1 MNSQI
6 PELNRGFLGIENGLS
21 LDIAQNDP
29 KSLQTGI
36 QILLDIEAI
45 KQLKHAYF
53 RCIDTANT
61 QELAELLHE
70 QVTIEFI
77 GGTYEWSIS
86 GRAKF
91 VDAIRS
97 AFNSSSVAQHNG
109 HHPEI
114 RIINES
120 EATGVWHLSDQMW
133 LLGDGIKT
141 SGSAFYYDRY
151 QKLNGRWLIRESRYH
166 RLFEI
171 NEATPEPPL
180 SAHYLAE
187 HGKPAPKE

>member
-1 MNSQI
+1 MNSKI
-6 PELNRGFLGIENGLS
+6 PELNRSFLGIDNGLS
-21 LDIAQNDP
+21 LDIDRNDP
-29 KSLQTGI
+29 ESLQMSV
-36 QILLDIEAI
+36 QLLLDIEAI
-45 KQLKHAYF
+45 KQLKYAYF

-70 QVTIEFI
+70 QVSIEFI

-91 VDAIRS
+91 VEAIGS
-97 AFNSSSVAQHNG
+97 AFNSASVAQHNG

-114 RIINES
+114 LIRNET
-120 EATGVWHLSDQMW
+120 EAAGVWHLSDQMW
-133 LLGDGIKT
+133 LLTDGIKT
-141 SGSAFYYDRY
+141 YGSAFYYDRY

-171 NEATPEPPL
+171 NEATLAPPL

-187 HGKPAPKE
+187 HGKPVPKE